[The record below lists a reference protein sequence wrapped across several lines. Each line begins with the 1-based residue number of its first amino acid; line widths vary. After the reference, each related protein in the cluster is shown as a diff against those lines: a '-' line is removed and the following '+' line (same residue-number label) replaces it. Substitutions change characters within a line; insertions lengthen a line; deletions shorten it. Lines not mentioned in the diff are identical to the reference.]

1 MGKGEHILKADG
13 RNAAG
18 AREKAGIDP
27 NKVQETAF
35 SYLQIAKDNQLNY
48 NELLQALALVK
59 ESVLQS
65 LNKVEISALPDII
78 SDAAKL

>member
-1 MGKGEHILKADG
+1 MNTFLKQTGEMLQA
-13 RNAAG
+13 
-18 AREKAGIDP
+18 AREKAGIDQ

-35 SYLQIAKDNQLNY
+35 SYLQIAKNNQLNY